1 MKNKAFISLVVY
13 LHNDTDSIEEFIRT
27 ISPVIN
33 DNFELNEFIFID
45 DGSTDDT
52 YTKITGLIEKMKI
65 NAFVFSLAYRHNKE
79 SALLAGVDK
88 SVGDFVYQFESSII
102 DYPTDFIID
111 MFDEIKSGG
120 YDIISLRPI
129 GQYLKY
135 QTIYNYLF
143 NMLSFRSMNVAE
155 ERITLSTRKALNSLS
170 SINERLRYNK
180 ALVNLLG
187 LYVRNMSY
195 RPINDKYSDN
205 RSNAHLLK
213 IFFINV
219 ISYTNIGTKLSFYI
233 SFIFILCSI
242 YFGIQILYL
251 FFINNE
257 VVSDLNSL
265 MLFLSMSFS
274 AMFLVFGV
282 LNSNITKTL
291 KEIVNYPSYNI
302 KKSYKHF
309 S

>member
-1 MKNKAFISLVVY
+1 
-13 LHNDTDSIEEFIRT
+13 
-27 ISPVIN
+27 
-33 DNFELNEFIFID
+33 
-45 DGSTDDT
+45 
-52 YTKITGLIEKMKI
+52 
-65 NAFVFSLAYRHNKE
+65 
-79 SALLAGVDK
+79 
-88 SVGDFVYQFESSII
+88 
-102 DYPTDFIID
+102 
-111 MFDEIKSGG
+111 
-120 YDIISLRPI
+120 
-129 GQYLKY
+129 
-135 QTIYNYLF
+135 
-143 NMLSFRSMNVAE
+143 MNVAE

-282 LNSNITKTL
+282 LNSNITKAL

-309 S
+309 SE

>member
-13 LHNDTDSIEEFIRT
+13 LHNDANFIEEFIRT
-27 ISPVIN
+27 VLPVIN
-33 DNFELNEFIFID
+33 DNFELSEFIFID

-102 DYPTDFIID
+102 DYPTDSIID
-111 MFDEIKSGG
+111 MFDETKSSS

-129 GQYLKY
+129 GQYLQR

-143 NMLSFRSMNVAE
+143 NALSFKSMDVAE

-170 SINERLRYNK
+170 SVKERLRYNK

-187 LYVRNMSY
+187 LRVRNMSY
-195 RPINDKYSDN
+195 RSINDKYSDN
-205 RSNAHLLK
+205 RSHTHLLK
-213 IFFINV
+213 IFFINI
-219 ISYTNIGTKLSFYI
+219 ISYTNIGTKLSFYA

-242 YFGIQILYL
+242 YFGIQL

-257 VVSDLNSL
+257 VVSYLNSL

-274 AMFLVFGV
+274 VMLLILGV
-282 LNSNITKTL
+282 LNSNITKAL

-302 KKSYKHF
+302 KKSFKHF